1 MTKTSTDS
9 ANTTA
14 PVFAFQGERGAFS
27 EDAGFRFFKMTDAPA
42 PGTTLPCRDFDEL
55 FGAIIQG
62 GTTAALVP
70 IENTLAGPIIK
81 NYDLLVEHDVTIVG
95 EVVLRVV
102 HNVIGL
108 PGARLA
114 DIRRVY
120 SHPVALAQCER
131 FLREHPTIEA
141 IASYDTAGSVKQII
155 EAGKPDE
162 AAIAGASAAQVF
174 GGDILAAGV
183 ESNPQNFTR
192 FFVVTRADRAAALAL
207 PGAPAGEPK
216 ASLVFRTSHRPGGLH
231 AALAAFADAGINL
244 TKIESRPIP
253 GRPFEYS
260 FYLDF
265 LGNPADPRVA
275 QALDRLRATA
285 ESVRLLGTYPR
296 AEQPACNG

>member
-1 MTKTSTDS
+1 MTKISTDP
-9 ANTTA
+9 ANTTP

-42 PGTTLPCRDFDEL
+42 PGSALPCRDFDEL
-55 FGAIIQG
+55 FAAIIDGSTQ
-62 GTTAALVP
+62 AALVP
-70 IENTLAGPIIK
+70 IENTLLGPIIK

-95 EVVLRVV
+95 ELVLRVV

-108 PGARLA
+108 PGTRLA

-192 FFVVTRADRAAALAL
+192 FFVVTRADRAAATRTA
-207 PGAPAGEPK
+207 APAGEPK

-231 AALAAFADAGINL
+231 AALAAFADAAINL

-265 LGNPADPRVA
+265 LGDPADPRVA
-275 QALDRLRATA
+275 QALDRLRASA

-296 AEQPACNG
+296 AEQPASSA

>member
-1 MTKTSTDS
+1 MTKLSEN
-9 ANTTA
+9 AETTA
-14 PVFAFQGERGAFS
+14 PPVFAFAFQGERGAFS
-27 EDAGFRFFKMTDAPA
+27 EDAGFRFFKMTG
-42 PGTTLPCRDFDEL
+42 PGNTLPCRDFDEL
-55 FGAIIQG
+55 FAAIVDG
-62 GTTAALVP
+62 RTPAALVP

-81 NYDLLVEHDVTIVG
+81 NYDLLLEHDVTIVG

-108 PGARLA
+108 PGTHLSG
-114 DIRRVY
+114 IRRVY

-141 IASYDTAGSVKQII
+141 IAAYDTAGSVKQII
-155 EAGKPDE
+155 EAGKADE
-162 AAIAGASAAQVF
+162 AAIAGASAARIF
-174 GGDILAAGV
+174 GGEILAAGV

-192 FFVVTRADRAAALAL
+192 FFVVTRADRAAAL
-207 PGAPAGEPK
+207 GGTNAPTGEPK

-231 AALAAFADAGINL
+231 AALAAFADAAINL

-265 LGNPADPRVA
+265 LGDPADPRVA
-275 QALDRLRATA
+275 QALDRLRASA

-296 AEQPACNG
+296 AEQPA